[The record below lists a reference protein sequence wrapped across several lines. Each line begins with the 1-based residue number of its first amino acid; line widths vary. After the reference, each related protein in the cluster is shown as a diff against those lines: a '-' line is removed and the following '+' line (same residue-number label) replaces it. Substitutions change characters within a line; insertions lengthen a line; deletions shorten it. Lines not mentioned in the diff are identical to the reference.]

1 MGRLNRSDTTASQKT
16 DMKQRLFFECG
27 RAMFQHEWVGS
38 TGLITRPHR
47 KPTWNNACVLFRCVV
62 LTSYHQVTFSPVN
75 STLNK
80 PVISQECHDNLHS
93 YCLIWY
99 WREVAD
105 VTFYPGF
112 MLHWFQESSLT
123 VVKNL
128 KP

>member
-1 MGRLNRSDTTASQKT
+1 MGRKSARYD
-16 DMKQRLFFECG
+16 RLAWSNSPSLLRELY
-27 RAMFQHEWVGS
+27 S
-38 TGLITRPHR
+38 
-47 KPTWNNACVLFRCVV
+47 LFPEIV
-62 LTSYHQVTFSPVN
+62 
-75 STLNK
+75 NK